1 MGFVKEFT
9 TFLYQN
15 GIIKFGDFTLAS
27 GKKSSYYVDLRL
39 VPSYPHKFREMVK
52 YLESEIAQ
60 NIGLEKF
67 DSIVSVP
74 TGGLVIASALAIET
88 VKPLIYVRSKP
99 KDYGTSKLVEGKI
112 HDGMN
117 VIMID
122 DVATTGGSVV
132 NAIKSL
138 KEMNISIK
146 DAYVIVNRMEG
157 AKEALAE
164 LGVKMHSLLD
174 ILQITKILYEQN
186 IIDKDILEKV
196 EKQINKWVLAAQT
209 NAFQSSFRYNSD
221 SSLQPLNFDSAYF
234 KTNWK

>member
-1 MGFVKEFT
+1 MEFVKEFAI
-9 TFLYQN
+9 FLHQN

-39 VPSYPHKFREMVK
+39 VPSYPIEFRKMVK
-52 YLESEIAQ
+52 YLENEIV
-60 NIGLEKF
+60 NDIGLDDF

-99 KDYGTSKLVEGKI
+99 KNYGTSKSVEGKT
-112 HDGMN
+112 HDNMK
-117 VIMID
+117 VVMID

-138 KEMNISIK
+138 KEVNVLVK

-157 AKEALAE
+157 ADKALLE
-164 LGVKMHSLLD
+164 LGVKMHSILN
-174 ILQITKILYEQN
+174 ILQITEALYEQN
-186 IIDKDILEKV
+186 LVKEDVLEKV
-196 EKQINKWVLAAQT
+196 KNQINK
-209 NAFQSSFRYNSD
+209 
-221 SSLQPLNFDSAYF
+221 
-234 KTNWK
+234 